1 MLAAILP
8 ILPTVIQVL
17 GGLGTSFFA
26 GDADKIQKIVN
37 IASHA
42 LGGVTYAVVAF
53 ERIRDRLGG
62 NPIEQGDYDA
72 LIAEI
77 DANSAT
83 IGTLHQQAVDRDA
96 ADDA

>member
-1 MLAAILP
+1 MGAVLAILP
-8 ILPTVIQVL
+8 TIVQVL
-17 GGLGTSFFA
+17 GGLGSTFFA
-26 GDADKIQKIVN
+26 GDSDKIQKIVS

-42 LGGVTYAVVAF
+42 LGGVTYAVTAF

-62 NPIEQGDYDA
+62 NPIEAADYDA

-83 IGTLHQQAVDRDA
+83 IANLHQQAVDRDA
-96 ADDA
+96 QP